1 MSYIG
6 ASASKDDGGWLIAEA
21 EAEAAWIFGVTINT
35 QLLEQ
40 NQF

>member
-6 ASASKDDGGWLIAEA
+6 ASASKDDGGWLIA